1 MIRHILLIQFK
12 STAQPAQLDSLRD
25 LFFALGESIEGVSNV
40 EWGQNDSPEGK
51 NKHYTHVVMMTFAD
65 EAARQRYLA
74 HPEHDALKAVFI
86 PLLEDIVVVDYPA

>member
-12 STAQPAQLDSLRD
+12 STAQPAQLDSLRER
-25 LFFALGESIEGVSNV
+25 FVALGDTIDGVSGV

-65 EAARQRYLA
+65 EAARQRYLV
-74 HPEHDALKAVFI
+74 HPEHEALVEVFI
-86 PLLEDIVVVDYPA
+86 PLLEDIVVVDYPV